1 MAWPSKR
8 TCDCSSGSFSPA
20 GDAELPFDQIETGDR
35 FRHRMLDLEPRVHL
49 DEPERVGAQP
59 FGAVGDELDRAG
71 ADITD
76 GARRLDGGGAHLR
89 AQLRRHAGR
98 RRFLDHLLVAPLQ
111 RAVALAEM
119 NDIAMAVGEHLDFD
133 VARRGNVFLDQDP
146 ARAERRFRLAN
157 GAFERRLEFG
167 VLIDA
172 AQPAAAAAGRRL
184 DQHRIADLVGLLL
197 EEFPVLPLAV
207 IARHHRHAG
216 LLHQG
221 LGAILDPHGAHGRG
235 RRPDKSNAGLVA
247 GVDEV
252 GVLGEKPVAR
262 MHAFGARFLRN
273 IDDAFDREI
282 AVARWRRT
290 DAIRLVA

>member
-8 TCDCSSGSFSPA
+8 ICDCSSGSFSPR
-20 GDAELPFDQIETGDR
+20 GDAELPFDQIERGNR
-35 FRHRMLDLEPRVHL
+35 LGHRMLDLKARVHL
-49 DEPERVGAQP
+49 DEPECVGAQP
-59 FGAVGDELDRAG
+59 FRAIGDKLDRAG

-76 GARRLDGGGAHLR
+76 GARRLDGGCAHLC

-111 RAVALAEM
+111 RAVALAKM
-119 NDIAMAVGEHLDFD
+119 NDVAMAVGKHLDFD
-133 VARRGNVFLDQDP
+133 VARRGNVFLEQDP
-146 ARAERRFRLAN
+146 ARAERRLCLAN

-172 AQPAAAAAGRRL
+172 AQPAAATAGRRL

-207 IARHHRHAG
+207 IARHHGNAG

-221 LGAILDPHGAHGRG
+221 LGAILDPHGAHGRR
-235 RRPDKSNAGLVA
+235 RRPDESNAGLVA
-247 GVDEV
+247 GIDEV
-252 GVLGEKPVAR
+252 GVLGEKSVAW
-262 MHAFGARFLRN
+262 MHAFGGSLLRHL
-273 IDDAFDREI
+273 DDPRDGEI
-282 AVARWRRT
+282 AVARRRRT